1 MADSR
6 IKSASEI
13 LAGFFDREL
22 ASAGGEYRGFSQAW
36 KNIAGPRL
44 GEHSRP
50 RDIKHGILLVEAE
63 HQGWIQLLLMQQNR
77 IIAEIGRRFPSLGIR
92 GMAFRLADQGPETN
106 ETAELERP
114 STAREEAKEEQVQAH
129 ESRVKG
135 LASLPEDLRARF
147 AKIKNYPNSN

>member
-13 LAGFFDREL
+13 LAGFFDREV

-44 GEHSRP
+44 GEHSHP
-50 RDIKHGILLVEAE
+50 RDIKHGILLVETE

-77 IIAEIGRRFPSLGIR
+77 IVAEIGRLFPSLGIR
-92 GMAFRLADQGPETN
+92 GMAFRLADQRSKANELVEPEK
-106 ETAELERP
+106 P
-114 STAREEAKEEQVQAH
+114 SESSEEQAQAQ
-129 ESRVKG
+129 EGRAEG

>member
-13 LAGFFDREL
+13 LAGFFDREV

-44 GEHSRP
+44 GEHSYP
-50 RDIKHGILLVEAE
+50 RDIKHGILLVETE

-77 IIAEIGRRFPSLGIR
+77 IVAEISKKFPSLGIR
-92 GMAFRLADQGPETN
+92 GMAFRLSEEPNKAGEPAGLQEISEEVPVSLESIQGT
-106 ETAELERP
+106 
-114 STAREEAKEEQVQAH
+114 
-129 ESRVKG
+129 
-135 LASLPEDLRARF
+135 SLPEELRARF

>member
-1 MADSR
+1 
-6 IKSASEI
+6 
-13 LAGFFDREL
+13 
-22 ASAGGEYRGFSQAW
+22 
-36 KNIAGPRL
+36 
-44 GEHSRP
+44 
-50 RDIKHGILLVEAE
+50 
-63 HQGWIQLLLMQQNR
+63 
-77 IIAEIGRRFPSLGIR
+77 
-92 GMAFRLADQGPETN
+92 MAFRLADQGPETN